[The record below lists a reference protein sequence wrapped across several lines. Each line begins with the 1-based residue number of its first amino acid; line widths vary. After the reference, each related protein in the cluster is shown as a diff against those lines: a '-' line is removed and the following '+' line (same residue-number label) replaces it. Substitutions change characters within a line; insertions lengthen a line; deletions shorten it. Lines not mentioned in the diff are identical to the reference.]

1 MSTPEV
7 DAAQVR
13 AVTTGGAAADGPTR
27 RRIRHDARDGFSVAA
42 LTLGASVGVSAL
54 LWVVL
59 QWLA

>member
-7 DAAQVR
+7 DAAHNS
-13 AVTTGGAAADGPTR
+13 AATGSGAAGGPTR
-27 RRIRHDARDGFSVAA
+27 RRIRHDARDGLSVAA
-42 LTLGASVGVSAL
+42 LTLGASIGVSAL